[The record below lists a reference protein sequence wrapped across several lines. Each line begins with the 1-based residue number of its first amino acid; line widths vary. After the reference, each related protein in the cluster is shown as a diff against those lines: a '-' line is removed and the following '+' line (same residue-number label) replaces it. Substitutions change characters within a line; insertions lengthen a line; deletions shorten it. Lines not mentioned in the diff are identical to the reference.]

1 MFFKRTYRPFFSE
14 GEGGG
19 KQDDPPK
26 GLTEED
32 VRREAQ
38 KIADAIVAKKLK
50 DMPTKEEM
58 AAFKAWQD
66 EQKKPEKSPELKAME
81 ERLAQI
87 EQEAAESKAK
97 ATKYE
102 RERAALAAGVT
113 QDFVEFVAHKA
124 GAMVTD
130 DKTFDKALSEYL
142 EANKQFKGQVKT
154 GREMGDPPPQLDGV
168 EKAFLAKNPDIKI

>member
-1 MFFKRTYRPFFSE
+1 MHLNKPFYSE
-14 GEGGG
+14 GEGGST
-19 KQDDPPK
+19 
-26 GLTEED
+26 LTEED

-58 AAFKAWQD
+58 AAFKEWQA
-66 EQKKPEKSPELKAME
+66 EQSKPEKSPELKAME

-102 RERAALAAGVT
+102 RERAALAAGVS

-124 GAMVTD
+124 GSLVD
-130 DKTFDKALSEYL
+130 EEKTFDKALAEYL
-142 EANKQFKGQVKT
+142 EENKQFKGQIKT
-154 GREMGDPPPQLDGV
+154 GREMGDPQPQLDGV
-168 EKAFLAKNPDIKI
+168 EKAFYEKNPELKE

>member
-154 GREMGDPPPQLDGV
+154 GREMGDPQPQLDGV

>member
-1 MFFKRTYRPFFSE
+1 MLFMHLNNPYFSE
-14 GEGGG
+14 GEGGST
-19 KQDDPPK
+19 
-26 GLTEED
+26 LTEED

-58 AAFKAWQD
+58 AAFKEWQA
-66 EQKKPEKSPELKAME
+66 EQSKPEKSPELKAME

-154 GREMGDPPPQLDGV
+154 GREMGDPQPQLDGV